1 MWYPV
6 LRTVSKGGAP
16 EQGPAARFSTV
27 PGPGWR
33 PRLGSISPR
42 TGTKPPAGDIH
53 APQACDGGGR
63 RVDRAGPVVAFE
75 AVDETFPVLR
85 SATDR
90 GQVGRRDEPAGDVG
104 GPGEAGRADEGEHG
118 ALRSRPAG
126 VGADVVG
133 DVDLAIAPFSAPQR
147 LQFIGASGDANTI
160 GCRMRNG
167 SDGVR
172 RLGLIRVSIVTPVRA
187 GFVGTGGVSFI
198 ALDGVA
204 RALGCVCAGRSQV
217 GQQHARR
224 AGAIGSVVGLVHLG
238 AVIGKGDVER
248 PQVTLRL
255 RREARVQRY

>member
-133 DVDLAIAPFSAPQR
+133 DVDLAIAPFSAPEC
-147 LQFIGASGDANTI
+147 LQLVHVHGDADAI
-160 GCRMRNG
+160 GCRLQLRDDGVSRLTSGRVSRLGRGRLSPVVYDGATRLG
-167 SDGVR
+167 SDGAPG
-172 RLGLIRVSIVTPVRA
+172 LGLGFRVLA
-187 GFVGTGGVSFI
+187 C
-198 ALDGVA
+198 VA
-204 RALGCVCAGRSQV
+204 SAPQV
-217 GQQHARR
+217 GQ
-224 AGAIGSVVGLVHLG
+224 
-238 AVIGKGDVER
+238 
-248 PQVTLRL
+248 
-255 RREARVQRY
+255 